1 MKRILPRWKI
11 DFKTKLVQGFQAH
24 GNNPELIQ
32 KEFVP
37 ALSVGEI
44 KIRLVAMTKK
54 HRGKFTLAEDLRI
67 LETADNWI
75 LAEETG
81 RSYSSIASRR
91 SILKKW
97 VESHLREL
105 KTKGIPVEKQD
116 IFDAV
121 TQNHSSIA
129 TTLTSG
135 NDLQKIEQGILKHG
149 IDEKAIRDEFFPNRK
164 LSDISQYLARFKSK
178 WQHKIETLLA
188 EIRVLKAYEKG
199 ILSTRPAGL
208 TTSQLSRLSKFQFE
222 TREVREQE
230 IQNRLQMLETIQ
242 NSSLNWELSHTSLLA
257 LGVKLFGNSVGQ
269 IQKRLLPQFSESEL
283 KQRLRQE
290 SMVRGK
296 SKNQKHS
303 DRSFTIKEDIEIIE
317 SLKNCSPIAALKL
330 NRSYRSICVRR
341 HLFRRWL
348 QAHNFKDGYEKLKI
362 LVSSGEFDSPTI
374 LTQEEIDSV
383 DKEIS
388 ISGLNLDSIHKA
400 LPLRHLNDLRKY
412 LLKFKP
418 FRKSK
423 IEKLQQ
429 EILLLNDILQKQH
442 SLTQKSSLEIRDEL
456 KKQLNKPNL
465 LSSKAFYSLFRKFA
479 GEPSEMIQ
487 LELSAKKIQLEEL
500 SKKPKWESAHMQR
513 LFLGHRIFK
522 DFKQIQKTLLPEFTK
537 LEILEGVRK
546 MKIGRDSALLLLAE
560 YGIGVKDQ

>member
-11 DFKTKLVQGFQAH
+11 DFKTKLVQGFKAH

-44 KIRLVAMTKK
+44 KIRLAAMTKK
-54 HRGKFTLAEDLRI
+54 HRGKFTIAEDLRI
-67 LETADNWI
+67 LETADNWT

-97 VESHLREL
+97 VESHLSEL
-105 KTKGIPVEKQD
+105 KTKGIPVKKQD

-121 TQNHSSIA
+121 TQNHSRI
-129 TTLTSG
+129 TTTVTSG

-178 WQHKIETLLA
+178 RQHKIETLLA
-188 EIRVLKAYEKG
+188 EIRVLKAYEEG

-222 TREVREQE
+222 TREVREKE
-230 IQNRLQMLETIQ
+230 IQSRLQMLETIQ
-242 NSSLNWELSHTSLLA
+242 NSSLSWELSHTSLLA
-257 LGVKLFGNSVGQ
+257 LGVKLFGNSVEQ

-290 SMVRGK
+290 SLVRGR

-303 DRSFTIKEDIEIIE
+303 DRSFTIKEDIEIID
-317 SLKNCSPIAALKL
+317 SLKKSSPVTALKL

-348 QAHNFKDGYEKLKI
+348 QAHNFKDGHEKLK
-362 LVSSGEFDSPTI
+362 LRVSSGEFDSPTS
-374 LTQEEIDSV
+374 LTQEEIDRV
-383 DKEIS
+383 DKEIM

-400 LPLRHLNDLRKY
+400 LPSRPLNDLRKY

-418 FRKSK
+418 VRKSK

-429 EILLLNDILQKQH
+429 EILILNDILQKQH
-442 SLTQKSSLEIRDEL
+442 SLTHKSSLEIRDEL
-456 KKQLNKPNL
+456 KKQINKPNL
-465 LSSKAFYSLFRKFA
+465 LSSKAFYSIFRKFA
-479 GEPSEMIQ
+479 GGTSEMIQ
-487 LELSAKKIQLEEL
+487 LEVSAKKIQLDEL
-500 SKKPKWESAHMQR
+500 LKKPKWESAHMQR

-522 DFKQIQKTLLPEFTK
+522 DFNQIQKILLPEFTK
-537 LEILEGVRK
+537 LEILEGVCI

-560 YGIGVKDQ
+560 YGIGVKE